1 MQETIE
7 MTDYTPLYIEGK
19 RDSRKRF
26 VSPSGDIISYRQYIK
41 KTEGVTPEQKALRRY
56 QAGLSKKGKTVKKI
70 EEREKRKKE
79 KPYGVPPKP
88 GKLRKYPGEVT
99 EVVEMSRDRGYY
111 QLSGRYE
118 FINRKWKL
126 RASAIGYSTASADK
140 KRLADLD
147 ILREQA
153 INYAQATLPHSG
165 WEVIGIDYEHWLK
178 W

>member
-1 MQETIE
+1 

-41 KTEGVTPEQKALRRY
+41 KTEGVTPEQKAIRRY

-79 KPYGVPPKP
+79 KPYRPPSKP